1 MKTDSANREKA
12 RKLLNEYHELE
23 MAQKH
28 FERYH
33 LNISVTFN
41 SLLFSDKVA
50 APPTTI
56 PLDVSEREYMKEYI
70 KRRMAEID
78 KELEEL

>member
-1 MKTDSANREKA
+1 MKTNQLNREKA
-12 RKLLNEYHELE
+12 RKLLNEYHQLELAE
-23 MAQKH
+23 MH

-41 SLLFSDKVA
+41 SLLFSGKVP
-50 APPTTI
+50 APSVTF
-56 PLDVSEREYMKEYI
+56 PLNDSERNYIKEYI
-70 KRRMAEID
+70 KRRKEEID